1 MGINMAHREAVRVMA
16 EDREKAPNNR
26 IKQCSWKEKKPMNA
40 TFIKLSALAIA
51 FSMSLAIAPPY
62 SQVKE
67 KGKAKGKQNVEAKEK
82 HGREAG
88 ELPYGIVHRTEKKGE
103 LPSGLQKKKDEDG
116 QLTRGLEEG
125 GKDLKS
131 PSKGKKGPK

>member
-1 MGINMAHREAVRVMA
+1 MLSGRSQSDYLTKI
-16 EDREKAPNNR
+16 EKGEIMKISTLLR
-26 IKQCSWKEKKPMNA
+26 
-40 TFIKLSALAIA
+40 KLSVFMVICALGLTVSPA
-51 FSMSLAIAPPY
+51 FS
-62 SQVKE
+62 QE
-67 KGKAKGKQNVEAKEK
+67 KGKAKAKGKQKTETKGK

-88 ELPYGIVHRTEKKGE
+88 ELPYGIEHRTEKKGE

-131 PSKGKKGPK
+131 PSKGKKGSPNK